1 MMKYDS
7 GFKLSEM
14 DLKIRGP
21 GDFFGVR
28 QWGIPDFAMNALKDQ
43 KVIEKIKESADKIIE
58 KDPGLE
64 KYPVLKK
71 RLESFSEKIHLE

>member
-1 MMKYDS
+1 MKYDS

-28 QWGIPDFAMNALKDQ
+28 QWGIPDFAMNALKDSRI
-43 KVIEKIKESADKIIE
+43 IEKIKETAEEIIE
-58 KDPGLE
+58 RDITLE
-64 KYPVLKK
+64 KYPALKK
-71 RLESFSEKIHLE
+71 RFESFSERIHLE